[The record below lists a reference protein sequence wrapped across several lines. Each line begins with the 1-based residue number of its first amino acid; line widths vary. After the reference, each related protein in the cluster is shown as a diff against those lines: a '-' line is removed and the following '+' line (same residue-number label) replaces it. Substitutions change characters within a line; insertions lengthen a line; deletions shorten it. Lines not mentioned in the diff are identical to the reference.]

1 MSLQALLWKDLR
13 REWASREGIQAGL
26 VLVALFLVLYLFAFD
41 DLSREPATASVVMWA
56 PLVWA
61 AAAVAG
67 RGTASEADR
76 GTLQLLQ
83 LAPVDRVLHGV
94 SRTLVDLLLILV
106 LAAASLL
113 LGNLVFAIPLSAALA
128 AAVGL
133 GAIGLAVVGS
143 LAGAL
148 AAQARA
154 RDLLLP
160 LLLVPVIIPLLQAGL
175 VASQAALAGAPDRTP
190 YLLLAGYDLIAC
202 GVAWLLWPH
211 VLDAD

>member
-1 MSLQALLWKDLR
+1 MTLRALLWKDLR
-13 REWASREGIQAGL
+13 REWASREGLQAGM

-41 DLSREPATASVVMWA
+41 DLSAQPAAASVVVWS
-56 PLVWA
+56 PVVWA

-76 GTLQLLQ
+76 GTLRLLQ
-83 LAPVDRVLHGV
+83 LAPTDRVLHGV
-94 SRTLVDLLLILV
+94 SRTAVDLLLILM
-106 LAAASLL
+106 LGAASLL
-113 LGNLVFAIPLSAALA
+113 LGNLVFAIPMSLGLA
-128 AAVGL
+128 GAVAL
-133 GAIGLAVVGS
+133 GALGLAVVGS
-143 LAGAL
+143 LVGGL

-160 LLLVPVIIPLLQAGL
+160 LLLVPVLIPLLQAGL
-175 VASQAALAGAPDRTP
+175 AASQDALVGAADRTP
-190 YLLLAGYDLIAC
+190 FLLLAGYDLVAC